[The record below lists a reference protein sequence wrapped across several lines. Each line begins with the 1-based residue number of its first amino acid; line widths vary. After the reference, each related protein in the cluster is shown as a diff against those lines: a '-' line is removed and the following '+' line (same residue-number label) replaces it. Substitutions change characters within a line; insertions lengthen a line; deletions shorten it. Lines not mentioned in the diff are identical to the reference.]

1 MRSMSVLVPTQQ
13 ANFFKR
19 PMKKIK
25 ILIRYSPH
33 RPRLY
38 VFSTRM
44 RSLNQIWPTLLID
57 VGGRLVSPVRQD
69 DRRPETRRW
78 RSASHIFV
86 RHRRP
91 TITHH
96 VAYMK

>member
-1 MRSMSVLVPTQQ
+1 
-13 ANFFKR
+13 
-19 PMKKIK
+19 
-25 ILIRYSPH
+25 
-33 RPRLY
+33 
-38 VFSTRM
+38 M

-69 DRRPETRRW
+69 NRRPEARRW

-91 TITHH
+91 AITHH